1 MGSFH
6 SVPVR
11 SKVEWP
17 KALRG
22 SAGPEQ
28 CFCRFALPYCLS
40 GANTASA
47 SSRGYVRIELRLV
60 DFCISCNMSAEVQQC
75 ESFATRLAS
84 ETCPFPCP
92 SAGRGPPLGS
102 ARPLRLLPVPVS
114 GRKRAHTQRTRTH
127 ARERTHTSLMT
138 VTLRLWRAQHST
150 HTPLTTHTIPLTTA
164 SAQHTPT
171 HSNSRHTRNKHTH
184 THATAHRRLSP
195 LPGQEAPRRHADH
208 MKKTSGR

>member
-11 SKVEWP
+11 SKVEGP

-150 HTPLTTHTIPLTTA
+150 HTHRSPLTPYHSPLQAHNTH
-164 SAQHTPT
+164 QHTATADT
-171 HSNSRHTRNKHTH
+171 HATH
-184 THATAHRRLSP
+184 THATAHRRLSCRY
-195 LPGQEAPRRHADH
+195 PGKRLRGVMPI
-208 MKKTSGR
+208 T